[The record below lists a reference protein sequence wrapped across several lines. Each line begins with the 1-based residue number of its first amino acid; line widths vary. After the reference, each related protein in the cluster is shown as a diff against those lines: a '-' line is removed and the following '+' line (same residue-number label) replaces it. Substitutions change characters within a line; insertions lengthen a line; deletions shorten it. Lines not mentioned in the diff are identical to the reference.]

1 MKKTILTTVILAI
14 GLVALAQE
22 EVIRNMPTFEKV
34 AVSPKINLVLVK
46 GDKESVHSAYFNISP
61 GKIKVEVV
69 DNKLRIYLD
78 QARFIDKRD
87 RADLD
92 NSNARISIY
101 YDVTVTAYVTY
112 RTINEL
118 EMRGEEELTHGDLKV
133 SLPPPELMERGDC
146 A

>member
-1 MKKTILTTVILAI
+1 MLAI

-22 EVIRNMPTFEKV
+22 EVIRNVPTFEKV

-46 GDKESVHSAYFNISP
+46 GDKGSVRIAYSNISP

-69 DNKLRIYLD
+69 DNKLRIYIE

-87 RADLD
+87 RADSD

-101 YDVTVTAYVTY
+101 HDVTVTTYVTY

-118 EMRGEEELTHGDLKV
+118 EMRGEEELTCKV
-133 SLPPPELMERGDC
+133 KWMLINLS
-146 A
+146 